1 MPGIVDDEESIFFIV
16 IGHEVCHC
24 LIGLD
29 LRQNIQPVINE
40 NAPHVVVVSVFKN
53 TLQTFDLSTISSVSV

>member
-1 MPGIVDDEESIFFIV
+1 MPSIVDDEESIFFIV

-24 LIGLD
+24 SIGLD
-29 LRQNIQPVINE
+29 LRQNIQPVIYE
-40 NAPHVVVVSVFKN
+40 NAPHVIVVSIFKN

>member
-1 MPGIVDDEESIFFIV
+1 
-16 IGHEVCHC
+16 